1 MGAKSVAGLRD
12 FAAAGLAS
20 KADVAHA
27 LGRAIS
33 MAIDIDNF
41 YSR

>member
-20 KADVAHA
+20 MLLKKDFEGATAQ
-27 LGRAIS
+27 L
-33 MAIDIDNF
+33 
-41 YSR
+41 